1 MTTCNLPSLAAFGH
15 PVHQWPPFMS
25 SVAVELWQVA
35 KGAGPATHAVRVLY
49 NQQPV
54 DLGKALEG
62 SAGQRAQGGRGG
74 HV

>member
-1 MTTCNLPSLAAFGH
+1 
-15 PVHQWPPFMS
+15 MS